1 MLSLDV
7 EIAVQRLSS
16 WATNYVCSRCIGI
29 MCKHCKGGRDSEDI
43 AKNGNFALVHI
54 LGRYLTASLSFTW
67 SQYNIFHIFTIFINQ
82 LVHLKVH
89 IVHICFPV
97 KILDF
102 GSWCSFIFQRIATAA
117 FILADLLH
125 LIVVLYIF
133 LAFSGKEKI
142 QTTVSRICKTI

>member
-1 MLSLDV
+1 MLKLQYKDDLV
-7 EIAVQRLSS
+7 GQLTMYVHGALALCANTAKENEIPRILQK
-16 WATNYVCSRCIGI
+16 I
-29 MCKHCKGGRDSEDI
+29 
-43 AKNGNFALVHI
+43 GNFALVHI

-67 SQYNIFHIFTIFINQ
+67 SQFNIFHIFTIFINQ

-125 LIVVLYIF
+125 LIVVLYIL
-133 LAFSGKEKI
+133 LAFSGKQKI
-142 QTTVSRICKTI
+142 QTTVSRICKMI

>member
-1 MLSLDV
+1 MLKLQYKDYLVEQLTKYVHGASALCANTAKLD
-7 EIAVQRLSS
+7 EI
-16 WATNYVCSRCIGI
+16 SRILQKI
-29 MCKHCKGGRDSEDI
+29 
-43 AKNGNFALVHI
+43 GNFALVHI

-102 GSWCSFIFQRIATAA
+102 GSWCSFIF
-117 FILADLLH
+117 
-125 LIVVLYIF
+125 
-133 LAFSGKEKI
+133 
-142 QTTVSRICKTI
+142 